1 MTVEQP
7 DDAARRRWD
16 HGFLRWTTSRRQFV
30 LLTGGSV
37 AVIAAGASG
46 LAVVGRTPGVVP
58 ATTSP
63 FWTVRILRAGRGARL
78 KPDGL
83 PAFRVA
89 PGPSLFAGAAEP
101 ARVAASVDHGDDH
114 GDVHSTHGSGGAAP
128 GQQPVNRTWGD
139 VIVLEVEAFNATAV
153 ALPFSPGQLRLRL
166 ADGPSITPQDASRG
180 PGEIAAG
187 AVELFWVSYLAPSDA
202 ANPSAEF
209 ADTVHDSMLTVRV
222 PELVAAREP
231 S

>member
-1 MTVEQP
+1 MTAKQP
-7 DDAARRRWD
+7 DDAVRRRWE

-30 LLTGGSV
+30 LLAGGSV

-46 LAVVGRTPGVVP
+46 FSMAGRTADAVP
-58 ATTSP
+58 ATANP
-63 FWTVRILRAGRGARL
+63 FWTVRVLRAGRGARL
-78 KPDGL
+78 GPDGL
-83 PAFRVA
+83 PAFHTA
-89 PGPSLFAGAAEP
+89 PGPLVFAAANP
-101 ARVAASVDHGDDH
+101 ALVDTEVVHADAHADEGSEHDSAPETTDH
-114 GDVHSTHGSGGAAP
+114 
-128 GQQPVNRTWGD
+128 QPVNHTWGD

-153 ALPFSPGQLRLRL
+153 AMPFSPGQLRLRL

-202 ANPSAEF
+202 MNPSAEF
-209 ADTVHDSMLTVRV
+209 ADTIHDSMLSVGV
-222 PELVAAREP
+222 PDLVSAREP

>member
-1 MTVEQP
+1 MPLDQT
-7 DDAARRRWD
+7 DDAARRRWE

-30 LLTGGSV
+30 LLAGGSV
-37 AVIAAGASG
+37 ALVAAGASG
-46 LAVVGRTPGVVP
+46 LAVAGRAPGAAP

-78 KPDGL
+78 GPDGL
-83 PAFRVA
+83 PAFHRA
-89 PGPSLFAGAAEP
+89 PGPFVFDGSAEP
-101 ARVAASVDHGDDH
+101 ARIGTVVDHADDH
-114 GDVHSTHGSGGAAP
+114 SGHEPVPGAAY
-128 GQQPVNRTWGD
+128 QQPINRTWGD
-139 VIVLEVEAFNATAV
+139 VIVLEVEAVNATTAP
-153 ALPFSPGQLRLRL
+153 LPFSPGQLRLRL

-202 ANPSAEF
+202 ADPSVEF
-209 ADTVHDSMLTVRV
+209 ADPIHDEVLAVGV
-222 PELVAAREP
+222 PDLVAARDP